1 MNEPIRTSRPW
12 KERVVEGFDRSRLR
26 QEALRAKRGR
36 FHKLRRRY
44 GTMVLGASLAVGG
57 LGVPLQMGRTA
68 TSAADLS
75 AAQQIAR
82 EVAGGVDAAI
92 PFGGTVQE
100 GFGLSDQQIE
110 LITERAREEF
120 FRSEVP
126 FGSLIYAE
134 AKKNDL
140 APELVAA
147 VVQTESA
154 WKPTARSGVGASGLM
169 QLMPKT
175 GKWMGAKNLMN
186 PAENVRA
193 GTKYL
198 KYLNERFDNDPTMV
212 LAAYNAGEG
221 NVKRYGGVPPFR
233 ETKNYVKKVATAQK
247 EFEERVSGVVAERL
261 ESGVGQV
268 AVTR

>member
-1 MNEPIRTSRPW
+1 MNEPIRTSRPF

-36 FHKLRRRY
+36 FHKLRKRY

-57 LGVPLQMGRTA
+57 LGVPLQMGRTVA
-68 TSAADLS
+68 PDLS
-75 AAQQIAR
+75 TAQEIAR

-92 PFGGTVQE
+92 PFGGTVQN

-110 LITERAREEF
+110 LITEDAREEF
-120 FRSEVP
+120 FKSEVP
-126 FGSLIYAE
+126 FGSLIYSE

-154 WKPTARSGVGASGLM
+154 WRPTAKSGVGASGLM

-186 PAENVRA
+186 PAENVKA

-198 KYLNERFDNDPTMV
+198 KYLNERFDGDPTMV

-233 ETKNYVKKVATAQK
+233 ETKNYVVKVATAQK

-261 ESGVGQV
+261 ESGTAV
-268 AVTR
+268 AMTR